1 MIVPQ
6 FWAEGRAQHRERA
19 RSITIRRF
27 GWSDESQEA
36 AQVIADARAQ
46 EALQR
51 ALAGE
56 KLDRR
61 ELKRAYNGADGV
73 PIREEI
79 VARHG
84 DTVITRNAYGARC
97 LNTPDVLFADVDLGT
112 PHAARITCPLMLA
125 LFIAAVVYVV
135 KMKPTWPVLIGAI
148 AGSAIIS
155 AVLGSAI
162 VVACRSIF
170 TRAKGGP
177 LAAARSR
184 IAKFIAQHRDWTL
197 RLYRTPAGLR
207 VLAMHRTF
215 RPDEPAVAEFFR
227 ALGTDPIYARMCTRQ
242 HCFRARLTA
251 KPWRIGISDHLRP
264 TSVWP
269 IAAEGL
275 PQRRSWVE
283 NYEAAAQ
290 SHAACA
296 FLETLG
302 SGASDPKTRAV
313 QELHDT
319 LSRAT
324 TGLPL
329 A

>member
-6 FWAEGRAQHRERA
+6 FWAEGRAQHRERG

-36 AQVIADARAQ
+36 AQATADARAQ

-79 VARHG
+79 VSRHG
-84 DTVITRNAYGARC
+84 DTVITRNCYGARC
-97 LNTPDVLFADVDLGT
+97 LNTPDVLFADVDFDT
-112 PHAARITCPLMLA
+112 EPAARVTCPLMLA

-135 KMKPTWPVLIGAI
+135 KMKPAWPVLIGSIFGA
-148 AGSAIIS
+148 AIIS

-162 VVACRSIF
+162 VVACRSLF
-170 TRAKGGP
+170 TKAKGGP
-177 LAAARSR
+177 LKAAGSR
-184 IAKFIAQHRDWTL
+184 IAKFIAQHREWTL
-197 RLYRTPAGLR
+197 RVYRTPAGLR

-215 RPDEPAVAEFFR
+215 TPDDPAVAEFFR
-227 ALGTDPIYARMCTRQ
+227 ALGTDPIYARMCARQ

-251 KPWRIGISDHLRP
+251 KPWRIGITEHMRP
-264 TSVWP
+264 ISVWP
-269 IAAEGL
+269 VAPSGL
-275 PQRRSWVE
+275 AQRRAWVE
-283 NYEAAAQ
+283 KYEAAAQ
-290 SHAACA
+290 GHAACA

-302 SGASDPKTRAV
+302 SGASDSRTRAV